1 MAETDFLLYADRN
14 NVAEVYEK
22 KLLGSKRVDTNP
34 LTESIVDLAFAK
46 AVSETFKS
54 YDKDVYATIQ
64 NFNGDRTDYAYIML
78 SFISKMND
86 PKFKDLFLENFKK
99 QMTQAQQAIDKALE
113 SSGLSHQE
121 LSTLSRLE
129 REKALKQGSSIEIK
143 YNGLSITSDMMTA
156 YKAIGEISELSGKKL
171 GISVDYQGK
180 KINFEFIIPAIPKYS
195 NQEYLHQ
202 YS

>member
-34 LTESIVDLAFAK
+34 LTESIIDLAFAK

-54 YDKDVYATIQ
+54 LDRDVYATIQ
-64 NFNGDRTDYAYIML
+64 NFNGDRTDYAYIIS
-78 SFISKMND
+78 SFISKMKD
-86 PKFKDLFLENFKK
+86 PEFEHLFLKNFKK
-99 QMTQAQQAIDKALE
+99 QMIQAQQAIDTALE

-121 LSTLSRLE
+121 LSTLSGLARD
-129 REKALKQGSSIEIK
+129 KALKQGSPIEIK

-156 YKAIGEISELSGKKL
+156 YKAIGEISELSGKNL
-171 GISVDYQGK
+171 RISVDYQGK
-180 KINFEFIIPAIPKYS
+180 KINFEFIIPGIPKYS

>member
-34 LTESIVDLAFAK
+34 LTESIIDLAFAK

-54 YDKDVYATIQ
+54 LDRDVYATIQ
-64 NFNGDRTDYAYIML
+64 NFNGDRTDYAYIIS
-78 SFISKMND
+78 SFISKMKD
-86 PKFKDLFLENFKK
+86 PQFKDLFLENFKK
-99 QMTQAQQAIDKALE
+99 QMIQAQQAIDKALE

-121 LSTLSRLE
+121 LSTLSGLARD
-129 REKALKQGSSIEIK
+129 KALKQGSPIEIK

-156 YKAIGEISELSGKKL
+156 YKAIGEISELSGKNL
-171 GISVDYQGK
+171 RISVDYQGK
-180 KINFEFIIPAIPKYS
+180 KINFEFIIPGIPKYS

>member
-22 KLLGSKRVDTNP
+22 KLLGWKRVDTNP
-34 LTESIVDLAFAK
+34 LTESIIDLAFAK

-64 NFNGDRTDYAYIML
+64 NFSGDRTDYAYIM
-78 SFISKMND
+78 STFVSKMKD

-99 QMTQAQQAIDKALE
+99 QMIQAQQAIDRALE

-121 LSTLSRLE
+121 LSTLSKLE
-129 REKALKQGSSIEIK
+129 RERALKQGSPIEIK

-156 YKAIGEISELSGKKL
+156 YKTIGEISELSGKKL

-180 KINFEFIIPAIPKYS
+180 KINFEFTIPAIPKYL
-195 NQEYLHQ
+195 NQEYLYQ